1 MGGRFEVSDMSQK
14 KIRYSAR
21 RTRIYVHQGDRWVL
35 LPGGGFGLQ
44 RREPQDNNPRT
55 RA

>member
-1 MGGRFEVSDMSQK
+1 MEGYQMSEK
-14 KIRYSAR
+14 KVRYSPR
-21 RTRIYVHQGDRWVL
+21 KTRVFLNRGDRWVL

-44 RREPQDNNPRT
+44 RPDTQDNPKT

>member
-1 MGGRFEVSDMSQK
+1 MSEK
-14 KIRYSAR
+14 KLRYSPR
-21 RTRIYVHQGDRWVL
+21 KTRIFVNRGDRWIL

-44 RREPQDNNPRT
+44 RPEVTDPPRT

>member
-1 MGGRFEVSDMSQK
+1 MSQK
-14 KIRYSAR
+14 KVRYSSR
-21 RTRIYVHQGDRWVL
+21 RTRVYFHQGDRWVL

-44 RREPQDNNPRT
+44 RREPDNPRT

>member
-1 MGGRFEVSDMSQK
+1 MSQK
-14 KIRYSAR
+14 KVRYSSR
-21 RTRIYVHQGDRWVL
+21 RTRVYMHQGDRWVL

-44 RREPQDNNPRT
+44 RPEPQDNPRT

>member
-1 MGGRFEVSDMSQK
+1 MSQK
-14 KIRYSAR
+14 KLRYSPR
-21 RTRIYVHQGDRWVL
+21 KTRIFHNRGDRWIL

-44 RREPQDNNPRT
+44 RPETQDHPRT